1 MSTVDGR
8 VLFQNPQGLSY
19 NSRTLG
25 ACQKLKEH
33 PCHLNS
39 KIHYICGTIWPKWQS
54 SLHSSLDLLLSLL
67 LFWVPLKTSDF
78 YPNEVCDS
86 SQIQRWPCRSS
97 KSDQKQQL
105 ALYLVR
111 DILTISTPL
120 DPRNIGSNI
129 IKPTESLLNLRMK
142 FTDGNTC
149 LMLSYGFT
157 MCFFLIP

>member
-19 NSRTLG
+19 NSPRGT
-25 ACQKLKEH
+25 CQKLKEH

-39 KIHYICGTIWPKWQS
+39 KIHQICGTIWPKWQS

-67 LFWVPLKTSDF
+67 LFCVPLKTSGF
-78 YPNEVCDS
+78 YPNEVYDS
-86 SQIQRWPCRSS
+86 SQIRRWPCRSS

-105 ALYLVR
+105 SLYLVR
-111 DILTISTPL
+111 DILTISRPL

-129 IKPTESLLNLRMK
+129 IKPTESLW
-142 FTDGNTC
+142 
-149 LMLSYGFT
+149 
-157 MCFFLIP
+157 I